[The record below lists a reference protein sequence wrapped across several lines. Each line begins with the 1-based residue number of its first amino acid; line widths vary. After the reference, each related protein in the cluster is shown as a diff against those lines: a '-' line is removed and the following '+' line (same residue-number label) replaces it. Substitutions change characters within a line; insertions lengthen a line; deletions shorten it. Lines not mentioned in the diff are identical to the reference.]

1 MGRNPLNSSIVK
13 EMGKDLKCKSREDIT
28 CLACLEQWLTA

>member
-13 EMGKDLKCKSREDIT
+13 EMGKDLKRKSRENVT
-28 CLACLEQWLTA
+28 CTAYLEQQLTA